1 MRERRLFFI
10 LGCCFI
16 AIFLMTNRIVFVN
29 SITSQ
34 KLTEKEKLVA
44 NFIADH
50 VAIVEPLMRETYL
63 ASWEAAV
70 TGSEEAYKKTADLQ
84 FKLEKIYTSKDDF
97 LQLKGWKDSGEVK
110 EPLLARQLKV
120 LYLAYLGN
128 QIPEELLKKIVDKGT
143 EAEQLFSTF
152 RSKVDEKEVTMN
164 DINMVFQNS
173 TDSEERKKYWEAQK
187 ASGKAVEATLK
198 EVVHLRNEAAKVLG
212 FPNYFVMSLTLSEQ
226 DEAEL
231 LKLFDE
237 LDSLTR
243 QPFASVK
250 KEVDQYLAQ
259 RCGIQPQEVRPW
271 HYEDPFF
278 QEAPDIYKVDL
289 NRWYEKTN
297 ILELSKSFYSG
308 IGLPVE
314 EILQRS
320 DLYEKKGKNPHA
332 FTSDIDRKGD
342 VRVLANIKNN
352 ERWMGTMLHE
362 LGHGVYDK
370 YMEAS
375 LPFILRHPA
384 HSFTTEAIAI
394 LFERMSKNP
403 WWIQQML
410 GLSDSQRMEFQ
421 DSALKLAR
429 LQGLV
434 FCRWTQVMFRFERE
448 LYRNPEQNLNRLW
461 WDLVE
466 KYQMVSRPEGRDAP
480 DYAAKIHFCIAPVY
494 YHNYQMG
501 ELLASQ
507 LRHYIITHILKG
519 ADIKSATYL
528 GRKEVGEYLKGKVFA
543 LGATLPWNEMVKQ
556 ATGEPLTARY
566 FAEQFVK

>member
-1 MRERRLFFI
+1 MGDKRLYFI
-10 LGCCFI
+10 WVICLILLFS
-16 AIFLMTNRIVFVN
+16 ATNKAVFN
-29 SITSQ
+29 CPITFQNLSE
-34 KLTEKEKLVA
+34 TEKLMA
-44 NFIADH
+44 NFIGTHLAR
-50 VAIVEPLMRETYL
+50 VEPLMREVHL

-70 TGSEEAYKKTADLQ
+70 SGSEEAYKRTAELQ
-84 FKLEKIYTSKDDF
+84 FQLEKIYTSRSDF
-97 LQLKGWKDSGEVK
+97 LKLKGWEESGEVK

-128 QIPEELLKKIVDKGT
+128 QIPEDLLKKIVDKGT
-143 EAEQLFSTF
+143 EAEKLFSTF
-152 RSKVDEKEVTMN
+152 RGKVDGKEVTMN
-164 DINMVFQNS
+164 DINSVLQNS
-173 TDSEERKKYWEAQK
+173 TDSTERKKYWEAQK
-187 ASGKAVEATLK
+187 QSGEAVEATLK
-198 EVVHLRNEAAKVLG
+198 EVVLLRNEAAKVLG
-212 FPNYFVMSLTLSEQ
+212 FSNYFVMSLTLGEQ
-226 DEAEL
+226 DEGEL

-237 LDSLTR
+237 LDNLTR
-243 QPFASVK
+243 QPFADVK
-250 KEVDQYLAQ
+250 KEVDQYFAQ
-259 RCGIQPQEVRPW
+259 RFGIKPQDLRPW

-278 QEAPDIYKVDL
+278 QEAPDIYGVDL
-289 NRWYEKTN
+289 NRWYQKAD
-297 ILELSKSFYSG
+297 ILQLCKGFYTG

-332 FTSDIDRKGD
+332 FTTDIDRKGD
-342 VRVLANIKNN
+342 VRVLANIKSD

-370 YMEAS
+370 YMERS
-375 LPFILRHPA
+375 LPFILRRPA
-384 HSFTTEAIAI
+384 HSFTTEAIAMM
-394 LFERMSKNP
+394 LERMSKNP

-410 GLSDSQRMEFQ
+410 GLTDSQRMEFQ
-421 DSALKLAR
+421 DSAPKLAR

-434 FCRWTQVMFRFERE
+434 FSRWTQVMFRFERE

-480 DYAAKIHFCIAPVY
+480 DYASKIHFCIAPVY
-494 YHNYQMG
+494 YHNYEMG

-507 LRHYIITHILKG
+507 LHHYIVTRILKG
-519 ADIKSATYL
+519 ADVKSATYI
-528 GRKEVGEYLKGKVFA
+528 GRKEVGEYLKEKVFA
-543 LGATLPWNEMVKQ
+543 LGATLPWNGMIKQ